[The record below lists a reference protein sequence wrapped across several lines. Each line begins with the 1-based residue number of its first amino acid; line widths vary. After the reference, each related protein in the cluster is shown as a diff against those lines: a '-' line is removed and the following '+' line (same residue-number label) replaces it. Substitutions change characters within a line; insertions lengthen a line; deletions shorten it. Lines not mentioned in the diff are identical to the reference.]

1 MSVLIHADLEF
12 SQDRTR
18 RLTSKPDSAG
28 AKPELIVVK
37 RRKGNDTEYG
47 MKYRIM
53 VKETKSYISHQRTT
67 E

>member
-1 MSVLIHADLEF
+1 MSVVIHAYLEF

-28 AKPELIVVK
+28 AKPEFIVVK
-37 RRKGNDTEYG
+37 ERKGNDTEYG

-53 VKETKSYISHQRTT
+53 VK
-67 E
+67 